1 MIAGPLSQGGSLPD
15 KVLVKGHFGTLV
27 SALGPISSFLNHLF
41 FCYESTIMLTGISF
55 ITSYWPL
62 SSLSIFNLKVDLKHE
77 IRYLFGIL
85 FNTHRRDLL
94 EEGQNTTT

>member
-1 MIAGPLSQGGSLPD
+1 
-15 KVLVKGHFGTLV
+15 
-27 SALGPISSFLNHLF
+27 
-41 FCYESTIMLTGISF
+41 MLTGISF

-94 EEGQNTTT
+94 EEGQNTTTSALKLLVHSSANRIIDIYYNNLVF